1 MIIVLHGSDTFRS
14 RIKLKKISAAYHA
27 KHKDNV
33 LLATFDGADERF
45 ADIKSALESASLF
58 NDTRMIVVENV
69 SSQASLKEQFE
80 QYKGLDTISSDR
92 NTLLLFWEQKS
103 VASDSFFKKLFKLAS
118 LVEEFKVLSP
128 VQKTNWFA
136 RFFAVESKSLPRP
149 IIQEVVSLCPQTKSG
164 DDMWQIY
171 NEIKKLLAFRRGAV
185 ISKQDL
191 ATLSI
196 GAREVQI
203 FPIID
208 SIFSG
213 NAQVALYNMQ
223 LWWQMGEHP
232 HLLFSMIE
240 RQLKIVVLVKGEQ
253 EGSGSRST
261 SSQIAKSLSLHPFV
275 VTKTLRL
282 TNRFSWPRLR
292 DLYRRVVSLDQKNK
306 SGQISPQLACEML
319 AAAILS

>member
-1 MIIVLHGSDTFRS
+1 MIIVLHGVDTFRS

-33 LLATFDGADERF
+33 LFSTFDSVDERF
-45 ADIKSALESASLF
+45 VDIKSALESTSLF
-58 NDTRMIVVENV
+58 HDTRMIIVENV
-69 SSQASLKEQFE
+69 SLQKSLKEQFE
-80 QYKGLDTISSDR
+80 QYKKLDGIGSDG
-92 NTLLLFWEQKS
+92 NTLLIFWEHKS
-103 VASDSFFKKLFKLAS
+103 VASDPFFKKLLKIAS
-118 LVEEFKVLSP
+118 MTEEFKVLLP
-128 VQKTNWFA
+128 AQKVNWFA
-136 RFFAVESKSLPRP
+136 TFFAAESESVPRP
-149 IIQEVVSLCPQTKSG
+149 IIQDVIKLCPQSKSG

-171 NEIKKLLAFRRGAV
+171 NEIKKLLAFKKGAA

-191 ATLSI
+191 VTLNI
-196 GAREVQI
+196 GNQDAQI

-208 SIFSG
+208 FIFLG
-213 NAQVALYNMQ
+213 NAQAALYNMQ

-232 HLLFSMIE
+232 HLLFAMIE
-240 RQLKIVVLVKGEQ
+240 RQLKILVLVKGEQ
-253 EGSGSRST
+253 ENGST
-261 SSQIAKSLSLHPFV
+261 SPSQMAKSLSLHPFV

-306 SGQISPQLACEML
+306 SGQISPHLACEML

>member
-1 MIIVLHGSDTFRS
+1 MIIVLHGADTFRS
-14 RIKLKKISAAYHA
+14 RIKLKKISAAYHT

-33 LLATFDGADERF
+33 QLAIFDSPDERF
-45 ADIKSALESASLF
+45 ADVKSALESASLF
-58 NDTRMIVVENV
+58 NDTRMIVVENI
-69 SSQASLKEQFE
+69 SSQTPLKEQFQE
-80 QYKGLDTISSDR
+80 YKKLDAVGEDKE
-92 NTLLLFWEQKS
+92 TLLIFWEHQA
-103 VASDSFFKKLFKLAS
+103 VTSDPFFKKIFKLATV
-118 LVEEFKVLSP
+118 VEEFKILSP
-128 VQKTNWFA
+128 AQKINWFA
-136 RFFAVESKSLPRP
+136 RFFAAESESLPRP

-164 DDMWQIY
+164 DEMWQMY
-171 NEIKKLLAFRRGAV
+171 NEIKKLLAFKRGAV

-191 ATLSI
+191 TTLSI

-208 SIFSG
+208 SIFAG

-232 HLLFSMIE
+232 HLLFAMIE
-240 RQLKIVVLVKGEQ
+240 RQLKILVLVKEEQ
-253 EGSGSRST
+253 ENGRST
-261 SSQIAKSLSLHPFV
+261 PSQIAKNLSLHPFV

-306 SGQISPQLACEML
+306 SGQISPHLACEML